1 MGEYIQYIY
10 MYTHTT
16 AILKNPN
23 GLMTIPE
30 SNSDPAACSSCCQVL
45 AAPSLWAKH
54 LWDSMGKRRGNIIEL
69 SFYICLFFLWENYG
83 KTHLGLG
90 DSPLTKLNDGSDLE
104 GLQIQNDSNGLSLE
118 ISLGNAPTGRPY
130 RNCCRMRP
138 HQYWDRRRA
147 P

>member
-1 MGEYIQYIY
+1 
-10 MYTHTT
+10 
-16 AILKNPN
+16 
-23 GLMTIPE
+23 
-30 SNSDPAACSSCCQVL
+30 
-45 AAPSLWAKH
+45 
-54 LWDSMGKRRGNIIEL
+54 MGK
-69 SFYICLFFLWENYG
+69 LW

-104 GLQIQNDSNGLSLE
+104 GLQIQNDSNGLSFE